1 VRDKNCG
8 DSFYTVNIGDEY
20 IENIKIMGDNYAA
33 MLALWFLVAIVEI
46 GYLVFKYFF
55 EIKLAMEEE
64 KLFYRKE
71 AS

>member
-1 VRDKNCG
+1 
-8 DSFYTVNIGDEY
+8 
-20 IENIKIMGDNYAA
+20 MGDNYAA

-71 AS
+71 ASQKLNNINASHEKINKEDIGD